1 MSSTHRHLLLDFF
14 WQVISGPP
22 CIVPQYYIIY
32 FQNLLKKWNLSGKVQ
47 TIVTDNASVMIRV
60 CDLLKINHLNCFAHT
75 LNLTVNDGLE
85 DATNPDLI
93 IMLEKCKSIVKH

>member
-1 MSSTHRHLLLDFF
+1 LPPAVKDES
-14 WQVISGPP
+14 P
-22 CIVPQYYIIY
+22 CIVHQYYIIY
-32 FQNLLKKWNLSGKVQ
+32 FQNLLKKLNLSGKVQ

-93 IMLEKCKSIVKH
+93 TMLEKCKSIVKHLKKK

>member
-1 MSSTHRHLLLDFF
+1 
-14 WQVISGPP
+14 
-22 CIVPQYYIIY
+22 
-32 FQNLLKKWNLSGKVQ
+32 
-47 TIVTDNASVMIRV
+47 MIRV

-93 IMLEKCKSIVKH
+93 TMLEKCKSIVKH

>member
-1 MSSTHRHLLLDFF
+1 L
-14 WQVISGPP
+14 
-22 CIVPQYYIIY
+22 
-32 FQNLLKKWNLSGKVQ
+32 NLSGKVQ

-60 CDLLKINHLNCFAHT
+60 CDLLKVNHLNCFAHT

-93 IMLEKCKSIVKH
+93 TMLEKCKSIVKHLKKSNVAMGKLREEQVKKNKVLL